1 MLLLGSSRSKWP
13 EFTFRKI
20 SQEQVGQGSVMNV
33 LALAAEVSGEC
44 FKRQVL
50 ILFFERFLVFG
61 LVHHRTLKR
70 KKKKKAYFRSNI
82 KEDVEA

>member
-1 MLLLGSSRSKWP
+1 
-13 EFTFRKI
+13 
-20 SQEQVGQGSVMNV
+20 MNV

-70 KKKKKAYFRSNI
+70 KKKKAYFRSNI

>member
-1 MLLLGSSRSKWP
+1 
-13 EFTFRKI
+13 
-20 SQEQVGQGSVMNV
+20 MNV

-70 KKKKKAYFRSNI
+70 KKKKGVFQKQH
-82 KEDVEA
+82 